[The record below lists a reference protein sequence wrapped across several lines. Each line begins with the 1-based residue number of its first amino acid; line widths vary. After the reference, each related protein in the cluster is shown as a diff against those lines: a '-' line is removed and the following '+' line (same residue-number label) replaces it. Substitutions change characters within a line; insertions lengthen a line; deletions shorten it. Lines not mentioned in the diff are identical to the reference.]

1 MFCPNCGKELPDG
14 SKFCGFCGA
23 DISKEQ
29 KGNDAINGGM
39 NDAATGMG
47 GQSFGGYDPLGN
59 GQGMSQPD
67 NGQF

>member
-29 KGNDAINGGM
+29 TGNDAINGGM
-39 NDAATGMG
+39 NDTATGMP
-47 GQSFGGYDPLGN
+47 GQSFGGYELETI
-59 GQGMSQPD
+59 
-67 NGQF
+67 